1 MDTLVDVNASD
12 YPPLKITRVFDAPRE
27 LVFKAW
33 TDVEHLKRW
42 WGPRDFT
49 NPVCEIDVR
58 RGGAIRI
65 DMRSPDG
72 TVYPMTGV
80 FQEVI
85 APERLVFK
93 SMAMDGAGARLFEI
107 LNTVLFGDEHGKTRL
122 TIEARVLKTTADAG
136 QYLDGMNEGWNQS
149 LDRLAEVLTH

>member
-1 MDTLVDVNASD
+1 MGTLVDVSASD
-12 YPPLKITRVFDAPRE
+12 YPPLKITRIFDAPRE

-33 TDVEHLKRW
+33 TDADHLKRW

-93 SMAMDGAGARLFEI
+93 SMAMDGAGAPLFEI
-107 LNTVLFGDEHGKTRL
+107 LNTVLFSDENGKTKL

>member
-1 MDTLVDVNASD
+1 MGTLVEANASD

-33 TDVEHLKRW
+33 TDAEHLKRW

-80 FQEVI
+80 VQEVS
-85 APERLVFK
+85 APERIVFT
-93 SMAMDGAGARLFEI
+93 SIAMDGSGAPLFEI
-107 LNTVLFGDEHGKTRL
+107 LNTVLFSDENGKTKL

-136 QYLDGMNEGWNQS
+136 QYLDGMEEGWTQS